1 MTWLNLTMILE
12 IIGDGINIDN
22 ANSLVEQLEG
32 KTIIEQLGTY
42 YIEDLKDEY
51 MKEYGKDYGEEY
63 ASILSEINKR
73 TKRVIT
79 YTVKIK

>member
-32 KTIIEQLGTY
+32 KTIIEELGTY
-42 YIEDLKDEY
+42 YIQDLKDEY
-51 MKEYGKDYGEEY
+51 VEKYGNEYG
-63 ASILSEINKR
+63 SILSEINKT

-79 YTVKIK
+79 YTVK